1 MTNNHYGIHSP
12 PNFIIDGLQ
21 FSRGATTS
29 MDNHDGLSSRREL
42 LKRSGSVGS
51 AAVLVAL
58 AGCTGDTNSGD
69 DGGGDDGGGSDTT
82 GSSGDG
88 DGEAEYAPIEFW
100 SKEQQAERRQVITP
114 IVDEFDQAD
123 VQAEFFDEDNI
134 PEELS
139 AARAAGDLP
148 NILQVQA
155 QTIQNLGSEDLLSTE
170 SAQAVM
176 ESIGMDDLRDGA
188 LDFMSTPE
196 GDHFAVPHD
205 GWVQGIWYRKSKFD
219 ELGLPEP
226 TTWENIQEA
235 AEALHDPDN
244 NQYGIGLGTEN
255 ANFTRQAFT
264 PFAISNGARVF
275 NEDGEIVFDSPE
287 MVEALEYYVDLAQNY
302 GHPGKHVYDAT
313 RQTYVNENSHMIM
326 WSSYIID
333 DLLEAGM
340 ADDTAFAPY
349 VRRET
354 DASYGQVTGFGITA
368 SGDEAAQR
376 TAEAFT
382 EYMFQPDQYVEWLH
396 MAPGGMQSVRQSV
409 SESDAYQDNEV
420 LNEWADTVAT
430 ISSALD
436 NVQRFGFV
444 NGQSIPAF
452 GQIASQLI
460 VAEAVVRV
468 YEGEDAETVAS
479 EQAEAMRQAI
489 E

>member
-1 MTNNHYGIHSP
+1 MSIENHEE
-12 PNFIIDGLQ
+12 F
-21 FSRGATTS
+21 R
-29 MDNHDGLSSRREL
+29 SRREL
-42 LKRSGSVGS
+42 LRWTGSAGS
-51 AAVLVAL
+51 AAVLAAL
-58 AGCTGDTNSGD
+58 AGCSGGTNSGD
-69 DGGGDDGGGSDTT
+69 
-82 GSSGDG
+82 SGDG
-88 DGEAEYAPIEFW
+88 GDNGSDNGDGSNEYAPIETW
-100 SKEQQAERRQVITP
+100 SKEQQAERRQIISPMVE
-114 IVDEFDQAD
+114 EFDQAD
-123 VQAEFFDEDNI
+123 VQIEFFDEDNI

-148 NILQVQA
+148 NVLQVQA
-155 QTIQNLGSEDLLSTE
+155 QTIQNLGNEGVLSTE
-170 SAQAVM
+170 SAQAVIDA
-176 ESIGMDDLRDGA
+176 IGMDDLRDGA
-188 LDFMSTPE
+188 LEFMTTPE
-196 GDHFAVPHD
+196 GEYFAVPHD
-205 GWVQGIWYRKSKFD
+205 GWVQGIWYRQSKFD

-226 TTWENIQEA
+226 TTWENIREA

-264 PFAISNGARVF
+264 PIAISNGARVF
-275 NEDGEIVFDSPE
+275 NEAGEIVFDSPE
-287 MVEALEYYVDLAQNY
+287 MVEALEFYVDLAQNY

-333 DLLEAGM
+333 DLLEAEM

-349 VRRET
+349 VRRDT
-354 DASYGQVTGFGITA
+354 DASYGQVTGFGITE
-368 SGDEAAQR
+368 SGDDAVQR

-420 LNEWADTVAT
+420 LTAWEDTVAT

-444 NGQSIPAF
+444 NGQSIPEF
-452 GQIASQLI
+452 GQIASQLL

>member
-1 MTNNHYGIHSP
+1 M
-12 PNFIIDGLQ
+12 
-21 FSRGATTS
+21 SRK
-29 MDNHDGLSSRREL
+29 NHDGLRSRREL
-42 LKRSGSVGS
+42 LKWSGSAGS
-51 AAVLVAL
+51 AAVLAAL
-58 AGCTGDTNSGD
+58 AGCSGDSNSGD
-69 DGGGDDGGGSDTT
+69 GSDGGNSDGGDNSSD
-82 GSSGDG
+82 GGN
-88 DGEAEYAPIEFW
+88 GEAEYAPIEVW
-100 SKEQQAERRQVITP
+100 SKEQQAERRQVISP
-114 IVDEFDQAD
+114 MAEDFDQAD
-123 VQAEFFDEDNI
+123 VQIEFFDEDNI

-148 NILQVQA
+148 NVLQVQA
-155 QTIQNLGSEDLLSTE
+155 QTIQNLGNEGVLSTE

-188 LDFMSTPE
+188 LQFMSTPDD
-196 GDHFAVPHD
+196 GYFAVPHD

-226 TTWENIQEA
+226 TSWENIREA
-235 AEALHDPDN
+235 AETLHDPDN
-244 NQYGIGLGTEN
+244 NQYGIGLGTDK

-264 PFAISNGARVF
+264 PIAISNEARVF

-287 MVEALEYYVDLAQNY
+287 MVEALEFYVDLAQNY

-340 ADDTAFAPY
+340 ADDTGFAPY
-349 VRRET
+349 VSRENE
-354 DASYGQVTGFGITA
+354 ASYGQVTGFGITVN
-368 SGDEAAQR
+368 DNEAVQR

-420 LNEWADTVAT
+420 LTAWEDTVAT

-452 GQIASQLI
+452 GQIASQLL

-468 YEGEDAETVAS
+468 YEGDDAETVAS